1 MVDCRAV
8 SMLDN
13 IHIME
18 NIHFHQH
25 SEVIV
30 SRETESGEG
39 GMQDKWLKMFR
50 RINKKVFSQPS
61 TLLF

>member
-1 MVDCRAV
+1 
-8 SMLDN
+8 MLDN

-30 SRETESGEG
+30 SREVESGEG